1 MKRSESQANLLD
13 LHLPSQMIGLA
24 NLGNTCFMSSSIQC
38 IINSPLFRDYIMQ
51 ESFEYEL
58 ENIPPNR
65 KREFEKEYKEML
77 IYELSK
83 LVKLMKDKKIN
94 DPINPVRPYEL
105 KKLVDKKM
113 PQFSGYE

>member
-1 MKRSESQANLLD
+1 
-13 LHLPSQMIGLA
+13 
-24 NLGNTCFMSSSIQC
+24 
-38 IINSPLFRDYIMQ
+38 
-51 ESFEYEL
+51 
-58 ENIPPNR
+58 
-65 KREFEKEYKEML
+65 ML

-113 PQFSGYE
+113 P